1 MPLASR
7 GLAQEKRCGVVVVGS
22 APGRQYARICQGLR
36 LSLSFLTVGRAIF
49 LSMCQN
55 LEGQE
60 LWYGGG
66 CHGVVGTY
74 SWSWWCGVENEHAVN
89 TILPYLGPS
98 VANVSD
104 GRSCIF
110 CNVLHKWHWQREY
123 AGMKGHET
131 IEHTHMKRVLN
142 RPDLSFLRLE

>member
-1 MPLASR
+1 MPGSQAESQFFDSWPGNLFVNVPESGGSR
-7 GLAQEKRCGVVVVGS
+7 VVV
-22 APGRQYARICQGLR
+22 R
-36 LSLSFLTVGRAIF
+36 
-49 LSMCQN
+49 
-55 LEGQE
+55 
-60 LWYGGG
+60 WW